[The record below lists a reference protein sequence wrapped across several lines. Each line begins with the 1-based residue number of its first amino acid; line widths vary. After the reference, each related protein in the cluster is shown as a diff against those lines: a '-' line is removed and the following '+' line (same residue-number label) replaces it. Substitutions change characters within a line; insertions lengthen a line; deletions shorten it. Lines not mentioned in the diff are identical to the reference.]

1 MGDLA
6 GLCAAGAACRGVRL
20 PAGWGHGAT
29 SPGSGHGV
37 PRPVTW
43 APRSPSGPPG
53 LLGGFHLEGAWS
65 WKSQCPCRA
74 LFAWADACGSPGG
87 GGHAGPP
94 SLRACPARALTL
106 LQLLLVVCFGLGGH
120 DLEKGLENTSQV
132 AGVVGLQLVGH
143 PWGRMAEGGVRPTSS
158 LGGGKK
164 RLPNPRDNSSCRSK
178 SSGGK
183 GHQGRGDPG
192 SSPGRRFLSFAQLYL
207 GSRPPH

>member
-1 MGDLA
+1 MTLLA
-6 GLCAAGAACRGVRL
+6 RVQREL
-20 PAGWGHGAT
+20 PAGACDCLQGGGVVLLPRAVAMGY
-29 SPGSGHGV
+29 PGLRRG
-37 PRPVTW
+37 PL
-43 APRSPSGPPG
+43 GPPAD
-53 LLGGFHLEGAWS
+53 HLDCWVVS
-65 WKSQCPCRA
+65 IWKVPGPGKARCPCWA

-192 SSPGRRFLSFAQLYL
+192 SPPGRRFLSFAQLYL

>member
-1 MGDLA
+1 MCSGSCLQGRA
-6 GLCAAGAACRGVRL
+6 TACRVGAWCHFPGQWPWGTQACDVGPSVPQRTTWT
-20 PAGWGHGAT
+20 AGWFPFGRRLVLEKPV
-29 SPGSGHGV
+29 SLPG
-37 PRPVTW
+37 
-43 APRSPSGPPG
+43 
-53 LLGGFHLEGAWS
+53 
-65 WKSQCPCRA
+65 
-74 LFAWADACGSPGG
+74 LFAWADTCGSPRG